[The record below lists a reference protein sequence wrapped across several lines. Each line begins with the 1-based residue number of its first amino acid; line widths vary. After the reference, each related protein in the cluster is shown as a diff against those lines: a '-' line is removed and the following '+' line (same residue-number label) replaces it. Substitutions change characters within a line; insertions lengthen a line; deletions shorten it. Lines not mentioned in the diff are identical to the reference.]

1 MWYVARSMNSCYAH
15 SNFYPGKFWHRH
27 RRLRP
32 VEYNPDP
39 EYHLSLRNE
48 AEQTKTSSKK
58 RGKGP
63 NSAVGT
69 ETPSRQKSEAEV
81 PQPTVLPTVAQS
93 EDDRPASPASSVSSG
108 DEAPLAQQF
117 LKANG
122 ASQSVAPS
130 RPGTPDSP
138 RAPPN
143 TQHTSPGEPGS
154 GTGSQSNGSAVCNS
168 LYDEAAS

>member
-1 MWYVARSMNSCYAH
+1 MLRPTSDLH
-15 SNFYPGKFWHRH
+15 PGKFWHRH

-48 AEQTKTSSKK
+48 AEQTKTSAKK
-58 RGKGP
+58 RGRGP

-81 PQPTVLPTVAQS
+81 PQPTVPSTVPQS
-93 EDDRPASPASSVSSG
+93 EEDRPASPASSASSG

-117 LKANG
+117 LKTNG

-130 RPGTPDSP
+130 SRPATPDSP
-138 RAPPN
+138 RAPSN
-143 TQHTSPGEPGS
+143 TQLTSPGEPGS
-154 GTGSQSNGSAVCNS
+154 GAAGPHSNGSTVCNW
-168 LYDEAAS
+168 LYAEAT